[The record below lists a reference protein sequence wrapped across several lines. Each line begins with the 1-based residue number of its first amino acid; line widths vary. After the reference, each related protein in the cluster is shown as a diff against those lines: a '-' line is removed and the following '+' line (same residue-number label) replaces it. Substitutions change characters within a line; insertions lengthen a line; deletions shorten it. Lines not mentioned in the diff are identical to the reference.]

1 MNRTDDVDDER
12 GTCVGSYRHGHRSRL
27 ARRPRAEQVS
37 RSEHEDDGQKDCAGD
52 ESPARR
58 GEGVQHVVNC
68 DNECLTRGWRNC
80 VETVSTSDVTK
91 RSAAAYREM

>member
-12 GTCVGSYRHGHRSRL
+12 RARVGAHGSDGHRSCL
-27 ARRPRAEQVS
+27 ARRPRAEQMPC
-37 RSEHEDDGQKDCAGD
+37 SEHEDDGQKERAGD

-68 DNECLTRGWRNC
+68 DNKGETRGRWKC
-80 VETVSTSDVTK
+80 VETVSTRRCDETISSGV
-91 RSAAAYREM
+91 